1 MKQSSALLNKRLT
14 AVLKSMGFQPLISD
28 PSVYTKGPP
37 GPDQQLVACWVDDIL
52 FLNRRDDKQGRADF
66 NAQLKSHFVMSE
78 WTEGEAD
85 FILNIRIDR
94 DWKAGTIK
102 ISQPAAVEK
111 LARKFGLDDIKAT
124 GAPVIPMKPDLR
136 LAKAVG
142 DEIVPREEFDYP
154 SIVGSL

>member
-1 MKQSSALLNKRLT
+1 MPTS
-14 AVLKSMGFQPLISD
+14 
-28 PSVYTKGPP
+28 
-37 GPDQQLVACWVDDIL
+37 
-52 FLNRRDDKQGRADF
+52 
-66 NAQLKSHFVMSE
+66 
-78 WTEGEAD
+78 D

-94 DWKAGTIK
+94 YWEAGNIK

-142 DEIVPREEFDYP
+142 DEIVPREVFDYP
-154 SIVGSL
+154 RIVGTLS